1 MIFTLEAL
9 QANHGDSLLLHY
21 GMKTDPQLIVIDGG
35 PPAVFDMS
43 LRPRLEQLQAKR
55 CPSQSLPVRLMMVSH
70 IDADHIGGILNL
82 TDALIEQDNGPGP
95 MLCDITTLWHNSFND
110 LLGKKQGTAAVA
122 AALTSAVR
130 LSSAGDI
137 TFPPGLFSNTS
148 SAAIAASVP
157 QGKRLREN
165 ADVLSFEENEFFADL
180 VSMAV
185 GSKKPLKIDGSLKFW
200 VLGPSQT
207 RLDKLKK
214 DWQKKLAEL
223 KKKPA
228 AEARSLAAEFIDR
241 SVYNLSS
248 IIVLAE
254 LGKKRMLLTG
264 DALGTDILAGLR
276 ETGLLKDGKTLSVDI
291 LKLPHHGS
299 RRNVTEE
306 LFSTV
311 TADHYVIS
319 ANGRDDNPDIETL
332 KMLSKIRG
340 ASACTIHLTNPVPH
354 AVAFFTKDMK
364 KAGKNY
370 KLKIR
375 KDPALSIRI
384 DLGDPLTD

>member
-9 QANHGDSLLLHY
+9 QAKHGDSLLLHY
-21 GMKTDPQLIVIDGG
+21 GAKADPQLIVIDGG

-43 LRPRLEQLQAKR
+43 LRPRLEELQGKR
-55 CPSQSLPVRLMMVSH
+55 CPSESLPVRMMMVSH
-70 IDADHIGGILNL
+70 IDDDHIGGILNL
-82 TDALIEQDNGPGP
+82 TDALIEQDDGPDP
-95 MLCDITTLWHNSFND
+95 KLCDITTLWHNSFED
-110 LLGKKQGTAAVA
+110 MLGHKAQASALPA
-122 AALTSAVR
+122 SLTSTVKVSA
-130 LSSAGDI
+130 AGDV
-137 TFPPGLFSNTS
+137 TFPPGLFSNKS

-157 QGKRLREN
+157 QGKRLKEN
-165 ADVLSFEENEFFADL
+165 ADVLSFEENEFFEDL
-180 VSMAV
+180 VSLAE
-185 GSKKPLKIDGSLKFW
+185 GTKKPLVIDGKLKFW

-223 KKKPA
+223 KQKPPA
-228 AEARSLAAEFIDR
+228 QARSLAAEFIDK

-264 DALGTDILAGLR
+264 DALSADILAGLR
-276 ETGLLKDGKTLSVDI
+276 ETGLLKSGGTLAVDI

-306 LFSTV
+306 FLSTV

-319 ANGRDDNPDIETL
+319 ANGRDHNPDVDTL
-332 KMLSKIRG
+332 KMLSKVRG
-340 ASACTIHLTNPVPH
+340 STPCTIHLTNPVPH
-354 AVAFFTKDMK
+354 AVAFFKRDMN
-364 KAGKNY
+364 KAGKKY
-370 KLKIR
+370 KLNIR
-375 KDPALSIRI
+375 KDPALSIRV
-384 DLGDPLTD
+384 DLGDPFTD